1 MHASSTP
8 QPVSFATAADLA
20 RLFQKSQEWVL
31 EHLAHL
37 ALKLPGGDLRWDQAH
52 VLRTLRAKKS

>member
-8 QPVSFATAADLA
+8 QPVSFATAADLS
-20 RLFQKSQEWVL
+20 RLLQTTQEWVL

-37 ALKLPGGDLRWDQAH
+37 ALKLPGGELRWDQAH
-52 VLRTLRAKKS
+52 VLRALRAKGS